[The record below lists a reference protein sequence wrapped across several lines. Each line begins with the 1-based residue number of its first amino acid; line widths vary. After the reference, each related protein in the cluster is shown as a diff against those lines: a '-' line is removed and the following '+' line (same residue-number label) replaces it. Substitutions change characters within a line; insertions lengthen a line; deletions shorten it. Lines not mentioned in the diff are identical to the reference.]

1 MTLRISDFGV
11 NNALVLSEC
20 NFWSVDSWSMLDSC
34 QVPCYVQ
41 LLDSLQ
47 ESHDFSHCFMERWQS
62 GAEAERGRQA
72 VTPAWLDHQKSIVS
86 QVLVT
91 CAVQCLVYNAG
102 SSMH

>member
-11 NNALVLSEC
+11 NNAVVLSEC

-47 ESHDFSHCFMERWQS
+47 EFHDFSHCFNVWRDGKVGLRQREDVKLSLQHGWITKIQS
-62 GAEAERGRQA
+62 
-72 VTPAWLDHQKSIVS
+72 
-86 QVLVT
+86 
-91 CAVQCLVYNAG
+91 
-102 SSMH
+102 